1 MMKEITNAI
10 DKEFDRTFEDIDIG
24 SNDKY
29 ESIGTTLKSIYEAY
43 EESRQ

>member
-10 DKEFDRTFEDIDIG
+10 DKEFDERFEDIDVS

-29 ESIGTTLKSIYEAY
+29 ESIGSTLKSIYEAY

>member
-10 DKEFDRTFEDIDIG
+10 DKEFDERFEDIDVS

-29 ESIGTTLKSIYEAY
+29 ESIGTTFKAIYEAY
-43 EESRQ
+43 EESKN